1 MRSRTRWLLALL
13 LLSPACAFDDGNPWG
28 QVTMSVSAGFDDAG
42 RQKSD
47 GLHTSKDYV
56 VVLDRLDLGLIATT
70 VNMSSDNVDLSFD
83 PADPPEGYSLCH
95 NGHCHADDGRLVD
108 YADIAAELAGGVG
121 SGQSLVQLIDVTP
134 NLLDDKNVA
143 LGQCSDGCQLGRGFL
158 QTVGLQVSTLV
169 VSGRVFDTRTPSRLP
184 AAGLPLN
191 GQIALDTTLSS
202 AVSGQVGRD
211 DPAGIDVS
219 VSLTA
224 AAPLFDS
231 LDFAA
236 LAGEESITLDNLSET
251 DRALFIEKIRQELT
265 LDVALE
271 RHDL

>member
-1 MRSRTRWLLALL
+1 M
-13 LLSPACAFDDGNPWG
+13 SPACAFDDGNPWG

-56 VVLDRLDLGLIATT
+56 VVLDNLDLGLVAAT
-70 VNMSSDNVDLSFD
+70 VNTSSDNVTLSFD
-83 PADPPEGYSLCH
+83 PANPPEGYGLCH

-108 YADIAAELAGGVG
+108 YADIEAELAGGAA
-121 SGQSLVQLIDVTP
+121 SGQSLVQLIDATP

-143 LGQCSDGCQLGRGFL
+143 LGQCSDGCELGRGFL
-158 QTVGLQVSTLV
+158 QTVGLQVGTLG

-184 AAGLPLN
+184 EAGLPLT
-191 GQIALDTTLSS
+191 GEIALDTTLSS
-202 AVSGQVGRD
+202 AISGQVGRD
-211 DPAGIDVS
+211 DPAGIDVN
-219 VSLTA
+219 VRLMA
-224 AAPLFDS
+224 AAPMFDS
-231 LDFAA
+231 IDFAA
-236 LAGEESITLDNLSET
+236 VAGEQTISLDALSDS